1 MKQLWQY
8 IKNPQENCSYD
19 FSIRAMAFSAL
30 LCLLVSLLFK
40 FLTTAMFVMAG
51 IEIPALTSDRSVL
64 PLWFLILIPPVI
76 EELGFRLPLRRSRLT
91 IFISVAIVV
100 FVFTKAVFTGGL
112 YSEHLLY
119 RICIALFTSVVINL
133 FIGKWLLNVQFR
145 YFFYL
150 MAVLFA
156 MLHIANYAHQTLAV
170 SQWLYVIC
178 YAVVKIPGSI
188 LYGYARMRH
197 GVLFCIIIHIIT
209 KSISSLYLIWG
220 ERYNLCKAVPPLK
233 ANCSLRKS
241 SLNISTNARLIIK
254 SCSTIAKS
262 VHGTNSFHAIMEAL
276 SIIIHQFQCQYSCLL
291 SIGYSLYHPMPD
303 VRNS

>member
-1 MKQLWQY
+1 MR
-8 IKNPQENCSYD
+8 N
-19 FSIRAMAFSAL
+19 SIVL
-30 LCLLVSLLFK
+30 LCLLGLITLS
-40 FLTTAMFVMAG
+40 G
-51 IEIPALTSDRSVL
+51 IQLNTSPNRNKIG
-64 PLWFLILIPPVI
+64 LIGPGLI
-76 EELGFRLPLRRSRLT
+76 
-91 IFISVAIVV
+91 
-100 FVFTKAVFTGGL
+100 
-112 YSEHLLY
+112 
-119 RICIALFTSVVINL
+119 C
-133 FIGKWLLNVQFR
+133 
-145 YFFYL
+145 
-150 MAVLFA
+150 
-156 MLHIANYAHQTLAV
+156 
-170 SQWLYVIC
+170 
-178 YAVVKIPGSI
+178 
-188 LYGYARMRH
+188 
-197 GVLFCIIIHIIT
+197 T